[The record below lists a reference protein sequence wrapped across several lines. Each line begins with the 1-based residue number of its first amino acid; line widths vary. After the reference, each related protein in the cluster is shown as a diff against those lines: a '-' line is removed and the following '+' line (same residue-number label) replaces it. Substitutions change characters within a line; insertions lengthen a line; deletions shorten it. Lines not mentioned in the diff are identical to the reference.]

1 MSNKTGKEIFVK
13 GLSLSEVEGIRKEKK
28 LSNKLKNDKLDLPY
42 RTKKSSYKKKQKT
55 SLAWGDSSTTSSM
68 E

>member
-1 MSNKTGKEIFVK
+1 MSNKTGKGTFVK
-13 GLSLSEVEGIRKEKK
+13 GLALSEVEGIKKEKK
-28 LSNKLKNDKLDLPY
+28 LSKQLKNDKLDLPY

-55 SLAWGDSSTTSSM
+55 SLSWGDSSTTRSM

>member
-28 LSNKLKNDKLDLPY
+28 LSNKLKNDKPDLPY
-42 RTKKSSYKKKQKT
+42 RAKKSPYKKKKI
-55 SLAWGDSSTTSSM
+55 
-68 E
+68 

>member
-13 GLSLSEVEGIRKEKK
+13 GLSLSEVENMKKEKE
-28 LSNKLKNDKLDLPY
+28 LSNKLKNDKPDLPY
-42 RTKKSSYKKKQKT
+42 RTKKSPHKKKQKT
-55 SLAWGDSSTTSSM
+55 SLAWGDSSTTRSM

>member
-1 MSNKTGKEIFVK
+1 MSNKTGKKIFVK
-13 GLSLSEVEGIRKEKK
+13 GLALSEAEDMRKEKK
-28 LSNKLKNDKLDLPY
+28 LSKRLKNDKPDLPY

-55 SLAWGDSSTTSSM
+55 SLAWGDSSTTRSM

>member
-13 GLSLSEVEGIRKEKK
+13 GLSLSEVENMKKEKK
-28 LSNKLKNDKLDLPY
+28 LSKQLKNDKPDLPY

-55 SLAWGDSSTTSSM
+55 SLAWGDSSTTRSM